1 MSEETGTARAPEPRI
16 GTKLIVITPGATSH
30 DKPSVDHRRCHL
42 SKEKQETIVWKLNRP
57 GTFKVTFTDG
67 SPFAKSEFT
76 ETNPDSGVAMVQPGP
91 TPFKY
96 SVTVDGGP
104 VLDPDVIVDQ

>member
-1 MSEETGTARAPEPRI
+1 MSEESGTAKAPVPHI
-16 GTKLIVITPGATSH
+16 GAKLIVITPGATAH
-30 DKPSVDHRRCHL
+30 DRPNVDCPSCRL
-42 SKEKQETIVWKLNRP
+42 SKGRQERIVWKLSRP
-57 GTFKVTFTDG
+57 GTFTVTFTGG

-76 ETNPDSGVAMVQPGP
+76 ETNPDSGLAMVQPGP